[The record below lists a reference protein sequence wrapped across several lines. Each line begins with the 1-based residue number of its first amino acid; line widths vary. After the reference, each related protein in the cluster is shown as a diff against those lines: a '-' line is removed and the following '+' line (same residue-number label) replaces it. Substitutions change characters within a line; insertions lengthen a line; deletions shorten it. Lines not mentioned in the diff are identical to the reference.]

1 MKKKA
6 ILVIDML
13 KDTLGKNK
21 KSPLALQGAAL
32 LPTLNHLIKK
42 SRDTGIQV
50 IFAMD
55 SFLENDYFFS
65 RGVKPYSIRGTE
77 GAEVI
82 NEIEKD
88 PRDMYLPKRRF
99 SAFFKTDL
107 DQTLRVMGIDTVVL
121 TGITTHVCV
130 LATAMDALSHDFKTI
145 IIEDCCASV
154 SKDIHQSIIST
165 YRNSSLA
172 PFLKVMTSEEFLAQ
186 SSQEV

>member
-1 MKKKA
+1 MAMKKKA

-21 KSPLALQGAAL
+21 KSPLVLQGMAL

-42 SRDTGIQV
+42 SRDAGMQI

-65 RGVKPYSIRGTE
+65 GGVKPYSIRGTV

-88 PRDMYLPKRRF
+88 PSDMYLPKRRF

-107 DQTLRVMGIDTVVL
+107 DQTLRVKDIDTVVL
-121 TGITTHVCV
+121 TGINTHVCV
-130 LATAMDALSHDFKTI
+130 LATALDALSHDFKTI
-145 IIEDCCASV
+145 IIENCCTAS
-154 SKDIHQSIIST
+154 SKDIHQAIINIYRST
-165 YRNSSLA
+165 SLD

-186 SSQEV
+186 NFS